1 MLTGIKSKAGFRG
14 LCPNIM
20 NGTTFG
26 QTTIIFGRNGSGK
39 TSITEAIRQATAAP
53 PNDSMLKPMTI
64 NGNDTLD
71 WDTKVF
77 VFNRY
82 YVSENLAQF
91 IDGSAGAGSITL
103 GSKTIADKKE
113 KIALQ
118 AEQESKNAD
127 IRKLVTDT
135 KSAPTDRSVGE
146 KAKAELVSLLS
157 PHDQRFHSTLYKNDR
172 TFQGKIAQSSAFTPN
187 NEDHDSLVQTL
198 SSAPPEPYRI
208 AQLDDISVEVDES
221 VLNATFA
228 HTPAAAVAE
237 KITGDPGL
245 LDWLGDGLHKFV
257 HESDCPFCTQEIPAD
272 RFEALRGTFT
282 DEHSKIK
289 NECKQ
294 IADDLDRTEAQIKTY
309 ITNLETSTLPNG
321 ALNTQLVT
329 ERNLII
335 DKIKR
340 LASSLREISKTA
352 RLKSSNPEAMLTV
365 PTIDLT
371 MVDLT
376 PIRNLQAQYD
386 ALVQSFGVVRQDA
399 IDELENR
406 IIAVHSDAIL
416 SARSDATARQ
426 IEMKTIQDR
435 LDEIELRLT
444 EIVDAESDTSEMAS
458 QISNTLRLHLGRED
472 LEVRSS
478 GKEYSVLRHDKPAEF
493 LSDGERNVIS
503 FIYFLKSLDD
513 IKYDSTKKVV
523 IIDDPVN
530 SLDGENSAS
539 CVALISKERK
549 KWSQTVL
556 LTHNFDFLKSSMR
569 ALGSD
574 GQTID
579 EIRLLQTGPVWDETE
594 EKTQW
599 RLEPMTETLRLFP
612 SEYHY
617 LFWSVASAASG
628 LVDAHHLMALGNV
641 GRRLL
646 EAFLSYKRPATPD
659 LRQSVESAW
668 TATKY
673 ADELRPLA
681 TRTLTVLNHR
691 SHEQSPTPASS
702 SWAPLTETDF
712 KALLYTIKHID
723 SDHFEQMTRA
733 TNFDNPPV
741 SAEFIRAMRPYNR
754 TIGAL
759 THGQLVKIQSL
770 LP

>member
-14 LCPNIM
+14 LCSNIM

-39 TSITEAIRQATAAP
+39 TSITEAIRQATDAP
-53 PNDSMLKPMTI
+53 PNDSMLKPMNI

-82 YVSENLAQF
+82 YVLENLAQF

-113 KIALQ
+113 KLALQ
-118 AEQESKNAD
+118 AEQESKNKD
-127 IRKLVTDT
+127 LRKLVTES
-135 KSAPTDRSVGE
+135 KLAPTDRSIGD

-172 TFQGKIAQSSAFTPN
+172 AFQGKIAQLSTFTPSS
-187 NEDHDSLVQTL
+187 EDHDSLVRTI
-198 SSAPPEPYRI
+198 SSAPPDPYRI
-208 AQLDDISVEVDES
+208 AHLDDISVEVDES
-221 VLNATFA
+221 GLKTKFA
-228 HTPAAAVAE
+228 HTPVAAIAE
-237 KITGDPGL
+237 KITGDPSL
-245 LDWLGDGLHKFV
+245 LDWLAEGLHKFE
-257 HESDCPFCTQEIPAD
+257 HESSCPFCAQQIPVD
-272 RFEALRGTFT
+272 RLEALRGTFT

-289 NECKQ
+289 TECNQ
-294 IADDLDRTEAQIKTY
+294 IADALDRTESQLQTY
-309 ITNLETSTLPNG
+309 ITKLETSALPNA
-321 ALNTQLVT
+321 ALNAKLTT
-329 ERNLII
+329 ERKLVVG
-335 DKIKR
+335 KIKR
-340 LASSLREISKTA
+340 LISSLREVSKTA
-352 RLKSSNPEAMLTV
+352 RRKASNPEAMLTL
-365 PTIDLT
+365 PTIDSSTIDLT
-371 MVDLT
+371 PV
-376 PIRNLQAQYD
+376 RNLQTQYD
-386 ALVQSFGVVRQDA
+386 ALVQSFGVVRQGA
-399 IDELENR
+399 INELENR
-406 IIAVHSDAIL
+406 IVADHSDVIL
-416 SARSDATARQ
+416 SSRSEATKRQ
-426 IEMKTIQDR
+426 TETTAIQTR
-435 LDEIELRLT
+435 LTEIDLRLT
-444 EIVDAESDTSEMAS
+444 EIIDAESDTSEMAI

-478 GKEYSVLRHDKPAEF
+478 GKEYTVLRHNKPAEF
-493 LSDGERNVIS
+493 LSDGERNIIS

-513 IKYDSTKKVV
+513 IKYESTKKIVV
-523 IIDDPVN
+523 IDDPVN

-539 CVALISKERK
+539 CVALISIERK

-556 LTHNFDFLKSSMR
+556 LTHNFDFLRSSMR

-579 EIRLLQTGPVWDETE
+579 EIKLLQTGPSWDETE

-599 RLEPMTETLRLFP
+599 RLEPMAETLRLFP

-673 ADELRPLA
+673 AAELQPLA
-681 TRTLTVLNHR
+681 TRTLAVLNHR
-691 SHEQSPTPASS
+691 SHEQSPTPAST

-712 KALLYTIKHID
+712 KALLYTMKHID

-754 TIGAL
+754 AIGAL
-759 THGQLVKIQSL
+759 TNGQSVKIQSL